1 MLRLTVQAQ
10 TFFRGLKEDL
20 LDRTR
25 REDGVVSVEY
35 LGVVVIVAAVILA
48 ILGQATTIGQQI
60 TQGITK
66 KIQDIIK

>member
-10 TFFRGLKEDL
+10 SFFRGLKEDL
-20 LDRTR
+20 LDRMR

-48 ILGQATTIGQQI
+48 ILGQATAIGQQI
-60 TQGITK
+60 TGGITK
-66 KIQDIIK
+66 KIGDIIK

>member
-20 LDRTR
+20 FDRMR

-48 ILGQATTIGQQI
+48 ILGQATAIGQQI

-66 KIQDIIK
+66 KITDIIK